1 MAMPGQDLRQTAEG
15 AKGHGRVSWPGEL
28 GGACGDLGTFVP
40 LVVGAMTVAG
50 LAPAG
55 VLVGF
60 GVFLMATGLAF
71 GIPLAV
77 QPMKAVSAVLL
88 TGGLGPG
95 ELVATGLVT
104 GAVLLA
110 LGVTGAIGWVA
121 RAVPKSVAAGLQ
133 LGLGLAMAWLGLKL
147 IVETPWLGGLALL
160 ALLGL
165 MRLPRVPAAP
175 LALVLAFGIAW
186 AAGLT
191 QPPALP
197 AFSFAFPSF
206 HLPGSWG
213 EVWRGILSGVMPQL
227 PLTLTNAVILTALLA
242 RELYPDHSQRITEQ
256 RLAVGT
262 GLANLLLAPLGAM
275 PMCLGAGGLQ
285 AQHRFGARTGAA
297 PVLLGVVLL
306 VLGLCFAEGAAALF
320 AAVPAGAIGA
330 LLLVAGSDLA
340 LSRRLFDARPDCW
353 PAIGVA
359 AALTVLV
366 NPAAGLAAGCTIE
379 AGRSAAKR
387 LLSRNMGRVPR

>member
-1 MAMPGQDLRQTAEG
+1 VEG
-15 AKGHGRVSWPGEL
+15 KDPNSTEPEAAAQRRRTSWSGEL

-55 VLVGF
+55 VLFGF
-60 GVFLMATGLAF
+60 GAFLVAAGLFFAL
-71 GIPLAV
+71 PLAV

-95 ELVATGLVT
+95 ELVATGFVT
-104 GAVLLA
+104 GAVLLV
-110 LGVTGAIGWVA
+110 LGATGAIGRVA

-133 LGLGLAMAWLGLKL
+133 LGLGLSMAWLGLKL
-147 IVETPWLGGLALL
+147 AAETPWLGGLALL

-165 MRLPRVPAAP
+165 TRLPRVPAAP
-175 LALVLAFGIAW
+175 LALALAFGVAW

-191 QPPALP
+191 APPAWP
-197 AFSFAFPSF
+197 AFSFALPGI
-206 HLPGSWG
+206 HLPASWG
-213 EVWRGILSGVMPQL
+213 EVWRGIVSGVLPQL
-227 PLTLTNAVILTALLA
+227 PLTLTNAVILTAVLA
-242 RELYPDHSQRITEQ
+242 RELYPGHAQRVTER
-256 RLAVGT
+256 RLAVST

-275 PMCLGAGGLQ
+275 PMCHGAGGLQ

-297 PVLLGVVLL
+297 PVMLGAVLL
-306 VLGLCFAEGAAALF
+306 ILGLCFADGAAALF
-320 AAVPAGAIGA
+320 AAIPAGAIGA

-359 AALTVLV
+359 AALTVMV
-366 NPAAGLAAGCTIE
+366 NPASGLAAGWTIE
-379 AGRSAAKR
+379 AGRSAAAR
-387 LLSRNMGRVPR
+387 LSGQSSARTRR